1 MYRVKVRYDSK
12 EEEMFESE
20 HFYAAQLLLN
30 KSLTYMR
37 THAEAISVALYDG
50 RRLLYKEI
58 KSKSERRHGKINA

>member
-37 THAEAISVALYDG
+37 THADAISVALYED

-58 KSKSERRHGKINA
+58 KPKSERRIKNGQN

>member
-20 HFYAAQLLLN
+20 YFLSAQLLLN

-50 RRLLYKEI
+50 RRLLYKE
-58 KSKSERRHGKINA
+58 SKPKNKKRYDKINA

>member
-1 MYRVKVRYDSK
+1 MYRIKVRYDSK

-20 HFYAAQLLLN
+20 HFLAAQLPLN

-50 RRLLYKEI
+50 RRLLFKER
-58 KSKSERRHGKINA
+58 KSKSERRIKNGQN

>member
-12 EEEMFESE
+12 EEEMFESKY
-20 HFYAAQLLLN
+20 FWPAQVYFN
-30 KSLTYMR
+30 KALSYMR

-58 KSKSERRHGKINA
+58 KSKSERRIKNGQN